1 MSRALDQALAEIAA
15 RHHGVFTIWHARMV
29 GMTEAQIEHRIAS
42 GQWVAVHP
50 GVYRIAGMPSAWKG
64 DLLAACWAGGFRAAA
79 SHRSAAALHGL
90 AGGRRA
96 MPEIT
101 CPRWR
106 RARHDLVVHESKAV
120 DVVDLT
126 VVDGIPAT
134 TPERTLLDLG
144 AVCSESVVHMALDA
158 AESRELVTLD
168 SVRETLRR
176 LGRPGRNGAGV
187 LRRLLAAKVL
197 GQRPSESEMET
208 LLVRALRRWGFP
220 EPVPQYEIRRDGR
233 FVARVDAALPAWGV
247 AIEYESALHHAG
259 RRAHERDSARRN
271 RILGA
276 GFVPVT
282 ATAKDLRGDGRELR
296 AAIRAARRAS

>member
-1 MSRALDQALAEIAA
+1 MSRAVDQALAAIGT

-29 GMTEAQIEHRIAS
+29 RMSEAQIDHRIAS
-42 GQWVAVHP
+42 GQWTVIHP
-50 GVYRIAGMPSAWKG
+50 GVYRIAGTPTSWKG
-64 DLLAACWAGGFRAAA
+64 SLLAACWAGGFRAAA

-90 AGGRRA
+90 AGGRRS

-106 RARHDLVVHESKAV
+106 RARHDLVVHESKAI
-120 DVVDLT
+120 DVIDLT
-126 VVDGIPAT
+126 VVEGIPVT

-168 SVRETLRR
+168 SVGSALRR

-187 LRRLLAAKVL
+187 LRRLVSAKLL

-208 LLVRALRRWGFP
+208 LLIRALRRWGFP
-220 EPVPQYEIRRDGR
+220 DPVPQYEIRSNGC
-233 FVARVDAALPAWGV
+233 FVARVDAAIPKWRV
-247 AIEYESALHHAG
+247 AIEYDSALYHAG
-259 RRAHERDSARRN
+259 RSAHERDSARRN
-271 RILGA
+271 RILAA

-296 AAIRAARRAS
+296 SAIRAARRAS

>member
-1 MSRALDQALAEIAA
+1 MAADVDLALAGIAS
-15 RHHGVFTIWHARMV
+15 RHYSVFTIWHARMV
-29 GMTEAQIEHRIAS
+29 GMSERQIELRENCGRWIRL
-42 GQWVAVHP
+42 HP
-50 GVYRIAGMPSAWKG
+50 GVFLIPGARRTWKG

-90 AGGRRA
+90 AGGRRS

-106 RARHDLVVHESKAV
+106 RARHDLVVHESKAIEIA
-120 DVVDLT
+120 DLT
-126 VVDGIPAT
+126 VVDGIPVT

-158 AESRELVTLD
+158 AESRELVKLD

-187 LRRLLAAKVL
+187 LRRLLAAKSP

-220 EPVPQYEIRRDGR
+220 EPVTQYEIRHDGR
-233 FVARVDAALPAWGV
+233 FVARVDAALPGWHV
-247 AIEYESALHHAG
+247 AIEYESVVHHAG
-259 RRAHERDSARRN
+259 RRALERDSARRN
-271 RILGA
+271 RILAA

-282 ATAKDLRGDGRELR
+282 ATAGDLRGDGRELR
-296 AAIRAARRAS
+296 EAIRAARRAS